1 MNNLN
6 ELIVSFINFNGF
18 VNFFNSIPVEFTW
31 LIFLL
36 FCFISIIIFLKLFGE
51 IGLYIY
57 TVIAIIFAN
66 IQILKIVKFSFFDE
80 PIALGTILFASTF
93 LCTDIL
99 SEYYGKEKARKNV
112 LIGFLGFL
120 FMTVIALFTLGFKP
134 LGDDLAVNEY
144 SWALTTEESLLNIFL
159 PFPIFFLSS
168 MFAYLISQYFDIW
181 FFNFISKKKNKKYL
195 WIRNNL
201 STSISS
207 LIDNTVFSL
216 CAFVIFALNPL
227 PLNIVIFTY
236 ILGTYILRIFIS
248 LIDTPFIYIAK
259 YFINKTK
266 L

>member
-1 MNNLN
+1 MNKLN
-6 ELIVSFINFNGF
+6 ELVVSFLNFTGF
-18 VNFFNSIPVEFTW
+18 VNFFNSLPIELTW

-36 FCFISIIIFLKLFGE
+36 FCFLSILIFLKLFGE

-66 IQILKIVKFSFFDE
+66 IQILKIVKFSFFE
-80 PIALGTILFASTF
+80 QPIALGTILFASTF

-99 SEYYGKEKARKNV
+99 SEYYGKEKARQNV
-112 LIGFLGFL
+112 LIGFMGFL

-134 LGDDLAVNEY
+134 LGDSLAVNDY
-144 SWALTTEESLLNIFL
+144 SWALNTEKSLLNIFL

-181 FFNFISKKKNKKYL
+181 FFHFISKITNKKYL

-201 STSISS
+201 STIVSS
-207 LIDNTVFSL
+207 LLDNTVFSL

-227 PLNIVIFTY
+227 PLDVVIFTY

-248 LIDTPFIYIAK
+248 LIDTPFIYISK
-259 YFINKTK
+259 YFIKKIK